1 MTELNSIWNS
11 GKGKLPEDKLMAYL
25 QGKLPPE
32 EQHEVEAWLAEEGM
46 EADAL
51 EGLKELPASETSQ
64 LVNKLNYQ
72 LRAELNKKPRRRST
86 AIAENKWTW
95 LAIIII
101 LLLCI
106 AGYVV
111 LHLSTIPKAT
121 EAVVTNTAIAQH
133 PNKFESSTRFVPK
146 IWFND
151 VKVDVYKGKL
161 TEISLETQLARMYR
175 VRITETYNS
184 EGVNFA
190 GHYCFISWGCGSPCK
205 MSAIVDAQT
214 GKVYPGPNGTLGYTF
229 KADSRML
236 LLNKPEDGNVFFP
249 KAGYYDSTILYAI
262 PEIWI
267 WEEGTKE
274 FQQKQ
279 VGSN

>member
-1 MTELNSIWNS
+1 MAELNDILDN

-25 QGKLPPE
+25 QGKLSPE

-51 EGLKELPASETSQ
+51 EGLKELPVSETGN

-72 LRAELNKKPRRRST
+72 LRTELKKKARRRHT
-86 AIAENKWTW
+86 PIAENKWTW

-101 LLLCI
+101 LLLSI
-106 AGYVV
+106 AGYAI
-111 LHLSTIPKAT
+111 LRLSTKPKAKVT
-121 EAVVTNTAIAQH
+121 ITNTVIAQ
-133 PNKFESSTRFVPK
+133 NEFRSSIRFVPK

-151 VKVDVYKGKL
+151 VKVNVYKGKL
-161 TEISLETQLARMYR
+161 TEVRLETQLARMYNT
-175 VRITETYNS
+175 RITETYSS

-190 GHYCFISWGCGSPCK
+190 GHYCFVSWGCGSPCK

-229 KADSRML
+229 KTDSRMV
-236 LLNKPEDGNVFFP
+236 LLNKPEDGSVFFP

-262 PEIWI
+262 PEIWV
-267 WEEGTKE
+267 WNEGTRE
-274 FQQKQ
+274 FEQKQ